1 MNTWKVILATLV
13 IFIAG
18 IFTGASLVRFV
29 QGGGK
34 NWRNR
39 PPQISN
45 SQSEPDRPGQM
56 PRGENPNARNNP
68 DMPNPP
74 GQQPG
79 LLGREFIVGLDR
91 QLHLS
96 PDQRDKI
103 EKLMMSGQQHIREI
117 RSKVDP
123 EMRKEMQTVNDQ
135 IKALLTIEQ
144 REQFDRMMKQR
155 LQRRPEQPNSLDR
168 RFREPREGQGDFRG
182 PRNSQPAPPPLPPEG
197 EPPPQ
202 NP

>member
-1 MNTWKVILATLV
+1 
-13 IFIAG
+13 
-18 IFTGASLVRFV
+18 
-29 QGGGK
+29 
-34 NWRNR
+34 
-39 PPQISN
+39 
-45 SQSEPDRPGQM
+45 M

-182 PRNSQPAPPPLPPEG
+182 PRNSQPAPQPLPPEG

-202 NP
+202 IP